1 MAENTKK
8 WDETGRRYRSYIKLE
23 KRLSEN
29 TVESYM
35 RDYMQFA
42 HFILRQWDVAPH
54 KVEPQMVERYMAWL
68 YERGREKTSQARALS
83 GIKSFF
89 NFLMISDKIESS
101 PAEFVLTPKF
111 GRQLPDVLTTAEIDR
126 IIAAVDT
133 STVKGLRDCAMLEVL
148 YSCGL
153 RVSELT
159 SLRMQDLFFGE
170 GYIRVIGKGDKQRIV
185 PVSSTARDRIQR
197 YLEERR
203 SVRTG
208 EEIVFLNNRGGQ
220 LTRVMVFTILK
231 QAAVGPGS
239 KSASAPTP
247 SATRSRRTCWK
258 AAPRSVRCRR
268 CWGTKAS
275 SRPKSTPTSTANT
288 CGARSRSIY
297 RYNPGSRKIGS
308 PAAAPT
314 ASGPVRPSEPAP
326 FLLQGGGRRTF
337 GPDTAASQ
345 LPDLRLRREP
355 QRVVVESRDDD
366 QRPAGRH
373 DSRQQLGKRQCGG
386 AHAVERGAVVGR
398 EIRDQQPRIEL
409 RGGEAVRIGTT
420 LRREHAA
427 VRPECQER
435 MPDEAL
441 RRPQQV
447 RGYPSGWPRRG
458 GSHRRKSGC
467 RVAVR
472 RVFRRPCGSGE
483 CTPP

>member
-8 WDETGRRYRSYIKLE
+8 WDETGRRYRTYIKLE

-35 RDYMQFA
+35 RDYRQFA

-89 NFLMISDKIESS
+89 NYLMISDKIESS

-111 GRQLPDVLTTAEIDR
+111 GRQLPDVLITAEIDR

-185 PVSSTARDRIQR
+185 PVSSTARERILR

-203 SVRTG
+203 SARTG

-231 QAAVGPGS
+231 QAAGRAGIEKRISPHTFRHSFATHLLEGG
-239 KSASAPTP
+239 ASIRQVQEMLGHESILTTEIYTHLD
-247 SATRSRRTCWK
+247 SEHLRRT
-258 AAPRSVRCRR
+258 V
-268 CWGTKAS
+268 
-275 SRPKSTPTSTANT
+275 
-288 CGARSRSIY
+288 
-297 RYNPGSRKIGS
+297 
-308 PAAAPT
+308 
-314 ASGPVRPSEPAP
+314 EEH
-326 FLLQGGGRRTF
+326 
-337 GPDTAASQ
+337 
-345 LPDLRLRREP
+345 LP
-355 QRVVVESRDDD
+355 
-366 QRPAGRH
+366 
-373 DSRQQLGKRQCGG
+373 
-386 AHAVERGAVVGR
+386 
-398 EIRDQQPRIEL
+398 I
-409 RGGEAVRIGTT
+409 
-420 LRREHAA
+420 
-427 VRPECQER
+427 
-435 MPDEAL
+435 
-441 RRPQQV
+441 
-447 RGYPSGWPRRG
+447 
-458 GSHRRKSGC
+458 
-467 RVAVR
+467 
-472 RVFRRPCGSGE
+472 
-483 CTPP
+483 